1 MSMRLRWMVLAAAL
15 SALASPL
22 MAHAGS
28 DGGGDWHGGDWD
40 GGDWHHEWHGD
51 HRHHHC
57 HHHGH
62 RYHGDHARPWHQG
75 HAGLVG
81 ALHALELTDAQQ
93 QQVHAILSKAR
104 EQSKAE
110 RGGGAGSGAE
120 AAVLANPGD
129 PKYSEAVQAA
139 KTRAAERIQRVSDLK
154 LQLYNVL
161 TPEQKSQYS
170 KMIAAR
176 MQRPGG
182 APGKREGARG
192 RPDPA
197 NR

>member
-1 MSMRLRWMVLAAAL
+1 MSTRLRWMVLAAAL
-15 SALASPL
+15 GALASPL

-28 DGGGDWHGGDWD
+28 HGGGDWHGGDWHD
-40 GGDWHHEWHGD
+40 GDGGGDWHHEWRRD

-57 HHHGH
+57 H
-62 RYHGDHARPWHQG
+62 RYHGDHARQWHPG

-104 EQSKAE
+104 EQSKVE
-110 RGGGAGSGAE
+110 RGGGAGSGRNDGSARRAE

-139 KTRAAERIQRVSDLK
+139 KKRAAERIQRVSDLK

-182 APGKREGARG
+182 APEKR
-192 RPDPA
+192 
-197 NR
+197 